1 MNLNFLKFNR
11 YCNDYP
17 AYRLHYS
24 AKKNVKRLDDHWHRT
39 ARVLFTDNEDIR
51 THTLLLDTIVT
62 VCQLVIDLSEF
73 FMISGHRTLGTDA
86 KASYIL
92 KILGYAK
99 NNTTGGVRVTSE
111 LCCSLN

>member
-17 AYRLHYS
+17 AYRLHYL

-51 THTLLLDTIVT
+51 TNTLHTIVT
-62 VCQLVIDLSEF
+62 VPQC
-73 FMISGHRTLGTDA
+73 A
-86 KASYIL
+86 
-92 KILGYAK
+92 
-99 NNTTGGVRVTSE
+99 NW
-111 LCCSLN
+111 